1 MDIKKYMRAVTN
13 ACAAFRRGKEE
24 LPDDADEP
32 VRGDV
37 LRAMIGKQNDAFRRC
52 LGVGAIW
59 QHHHLK
65 GRTFVTPGFEALPVA
80 TKSAL
85 MEKVINFTDF
95 TEENDPWGDRSFGR
109 VEAEGVAIYWKIDLY
124 DTAYT
129 FGATMP
135 DCACDPDQTR
145 RVLTLYLPSEH

>member
-1 MDIKKYMRAVTN
+1 MAQAIQTDTP
-13 ACAAFRRGKEE
+13 AAQAR
-24 LPDDADEP
+24 DHM
-32 VRGDV
+32 
-37 LRAMIGKQNDAFRRC
+37 LRLLIAEQNDAFRRC
-52 LGVGAIW
+52 LGFAALW
-59 QHHHLK
+59 RDHHLK
-65 GRTFVTPGFEALPVA
+65 GRAVVTPGFEALPVA

-95 TEENDPWGDRSFGR
+95 TEENDPWEDHSFGR
-109 VEAEGVAIYWKIDLY
+109 VEADGAAIFWKIDLY

-129 FGATMP
+129 YGATMP